1 MSNAFVEYLNNLHNY
16 NAQNKNAYAEK
27 SVESSYFPK
36 VAVKMGLCD
45 YITNIIKTGE
55 PQIIILTGHAG
66 DGKTSIMYQVIDEI
80 GGKFDSS
87 LLINDINLPDG
98 KICRCIK
105 DFSEFS
111 DDKKV
116 DILKE
121 CLLYPNDNNFV
132 FMVANTGPLIN
143 TYGKMFDDEETS
155 NFYKRKLIDAM
166 DKNYGKVFEDLPHKI
181 NVINVAQIDNTYFAE
196 EFLKKVVSNDLWS
209 PCNECSKKNFCFVLR
224 NINLIKENFNTTVD
238 FINKHY
244 IWLTEHGDR
253 LTIRSMTEQL
263 AFMITGGVA
272 CNNIK
277 EIPFEKKVYS
287 NLFFGYDGLKFDKNA
302 NNILAISVANKYKY
316 DTEKLRID
324 EFLIMNKS
332 YDKLFSKQVSD
343 LLTVVDSN
351 NGQKIGYDEFLRRM
365 YFFMNINTD
374 DNSKH
379 DFYSDVFSPVFDDY
393 LLWRNGKKSP
403 SKSDTYVIVDALS
416 MIYIGAILN
425 ESDLPVTLSREA
437 GNTQNVQLIIGDI
450 NKKKIS
456 LKPVLTNDS
465 TYNLNKKRY
474 VLKMIIDKTE
484 LKTFISLP
492 LLNYFEELRNGI
504 INTNIDPQLSHG
516 IESLKAEISKI
527 VSNDQSETIEM
538 VILRNSRNLSF
549 EFEVENDIIKEV

>member
-87 LLINDINLPDG
+87 LLINDINLPNG

-116 DILKE
+116 DVLKE

-143 TYGKMFDDEETS
+143 TYGKMFDDDETS

-196 EFLKKVVSNDLWS
+196 EFLKKVVSTDLWS

-316 DTEKLRID
+316 DTKKLRID

-332 YDKLFSKQVSD
+332 YDKLFSKQVTD
-343 LLTVVDSN
+343 LLTVIDSN
-351 NGQKIGYDEFLRRM
+351 NSQKIGYDEFLRRM

-374 DNSKH
+374 DNSKRG
-379 DFYSDVFSPVFDDY
+379 FYSDVFSPVFDDY
-393 LLWRNGKKSP
+393 LYWRNGKKSP

-416 MIYIGAILN
+416 MIYIGTILD

-465 TYNLNKKRY
+465 TFNLNKKRY
-474 VLKMIIDKTE
+474 VLKMIVDKTE
-484 LKTFISLP
+484 LKTIISLP
-492 LLNYFEELRNGI
+492 LLNYFEELKNGI

>member
-45 YITNIIKTGE
+45 YITNIIETGE

-116 DILKE
+116 EILKE

-196 EFLKKVVSNDLWS
+196 EFLKKVVSTDLWS

-316 DTEKLRID
+316 DTKKLRID

-343 LLTVVDSN
+343 LLTVIDGN
-351 NGQKIGYDEFLRRM
+351 NSQKIGYDEFLRRM

-374 DNSKH
+374 DNSKRG
-379 DFYSDVFSPVFDDY
+379 FYSDVFSPVFDDY
-393 LLWRNGKKSP
+393 LCWRNGKKSP

-416 MIYIGAILN
+416 MIYIGAILD

-437 GNTQNVQLIIGDI
+437 GNTQNVQLTIGDI

-465 TYNLNKKRY
+465 TFNLNKKRN
-474 VLKMIIDKTE
+474 VLKMIVDKTE
-484 LKTFISLP
+484 LKTIISLP

-549 EFEVENDIIKEV
+549 EFEVENDIIREV